1 MLRVTELKEQLKPKW
16 PETLDEHSRVTGDA
30 TTDVVGSGG
39 EESISPNDS
48 NNAEVTTNPQVR
60 EPSFVVNGDSGSLV
74 LTAPAS
80 VLGLDEQKAWE
91 KAAAPNP
98 HVAYLHG
105 RFVEADAP
113 NRNNA
118 FWSTEDLELAQ
129 ATVTNGPLNWLH
141 DEKHIIGTLT
151 DSKMVYRETAD
162 DVGNHIQAMSAIWK
176 FIYPRETEVIEKASA
191 SHTLWYSMECT
202 SETVTCI
209 DGPGRPGCGDTFPYK
224 TVMRE
229 PAKVCQH
236 IREKS
241 SIRRFN
247 QPTFLGGA
255 VIIPPVRPGWGKAD
269 ATIMRQAAEV
279 TEHNHLSDL
288 LDRPDAEQMVAM
300 VIAYANGAL

>member
-1 MLRVTELKEQLKPKW
+1 MAMRVVDLKEQFKPKW
-16 PETLDEHSRVTGDA
+16 PTLDEHSTVEVDA
-30 TTDVVGSGG
+30 TTDVPTDKS
-39 EESISPNDS
+39 EFIIESD
-48 NNAEVTTNPQVR
+48 
-60 EPSFVVNGDSGSLV
+60 NGLF

-80 VLGLDEQKAWE
+80 VLGGEEQAAWE
-91 KAAAPNP
+91 KASSANPNFT
-98 HVAYLHG
+98 YLHG

-118 FWSTEDLELAQ
+118 FWSTPDLELAQ
-129 ATVTNGPLNWLH
+129 ATVANGPLNWLH
-141 DEKHIIGTLT
+141 DEKHIIGTLV
-151 DSKMVYRETAD
+151 DSKMVYRESAD
-162 DVGNHIQAMSAIWK
+162 DVNNHIQAMSAIWK
-176 FIYPRETEVIEKASA
+176 FIYPRETEVIEKASL
-191 SHTLWYSMECT
+191 SNTLWYSMECV

-209 DGPGRPGCGDTFPYK
+209 DGPGKPGCGDTFPYK

-269 ATIMRQAAEV
+269 ATVMRQAAEV
-279 TEHNHLSDL
+279 AEHAHLTDT
-288 LDRPDAEQMVAM
+288 LDRADAEQMVAM

>member
-1 MLRVTELKEQLKPKW
+1 MTKSVRVTDLYKPRW
-16 PETLDEHSRVTGDA
+16 PSSVESRSTLDRDA
-30 TTDVVGSGG
+30 TTDVLGSGSEPSYSTNG
-39 EESISPNDS
+39 L
-48 NNAEVTTNPQVR
+48 NNSELPTNPQVR
-60 EPSFVVNGDSGSLV
+60 EPSFVVNGDKGSLI

-80 VLGLDEQKAWE
+80 VLDVEGQAAWE
-91 KAAAPNP
+91 KAASANP
-98 HVAYLHG
+98 HFAYLHG

-129 ATVTNGPLNWLH
+129 ATVANGPLNWLH
-141 DEKHIIGTLT
+141 DEKHIIGTLI
-151 DSKMVYRETAD
+151 DSKMVYREHAD

-176 FIYPRETEVIEKASA
+176 FVYPRETEVIEKASL
-191 SHTLWYSMECT
+191 SNTLWYSMECV

-209 DGPGRPGCGDTFPYK
+209 DGPGKPGCGDTFPYK

-269 ATIMRQAAEV
+269 ATVMRQAAEV
-279 TEHNHLSDL
+279 TEHNHLDNVL
-288 LDRPDAEQMVAM
+288 ARPEAEQMVAM
-300 VIAYANGAL
+300 VIAYANGTI

>member
-1 MLRVTELKEQLKPKW
+1 MSVWDLKEQWKPTF
-16 PETLDEHSRVTGDA
+16 PEDKLEVEGSA
-30 TTDVVGSGG
+30 TTDVLVDEVDHSNFVI
-39 EESISPNDS
+39 ESD
-48 NNAEVTTNPQVR
+48 
-60 EPSFVVNGDSGSLV
+60 NGLY

-80 VLGLDEQKAWE
+80 VLGSDRQAEWEQ
-91 KAAAPNP
+91 AATANPNF
-98 HVAYLHG
+98 VYLAG

-118 FWSTEDLELAQ
+118 FWSTPDLELAQ

-151 DSKMVYRETAD
+151 DSRMVYREAAD
-162 DVGNHIQAMSAIWK
+162 AVGNHIQAMSAIWK

-191 SHTLWYSMECT
+191 NNTLWYSMECV

-209 DGPGRPGCGDTFPYK
+209 DGPGKPGCGDTFPYK
-224 TVMRE
+224 TVQRE
-229 PAKVCQH
+229 PAKVCSH

-269 ATIMRQAAEV
+269 ATVMRQAAEV
-279 TEHNHLSDL
+279 TERSHLDIR
-288 LDRPDAEQMVAM
+288 LDRQDAEQMVAM
-300 VIAYANGAL
+300 VIAYANGTL

>member
-1 MLRVTELKEQLKPKW
+1 MSVGEMKERFKPKW
-16 PETLDEHSRVTGDA
+16 PNGEVIVEGDA
-30 TTDVVGSGG
+30 EARTPVVASGQ
-39 EESISPNDS
+39 EEDNPNFIIES
-48 NNAEVTTNPQVR
+48 
-60 EPSFVVNGDSGSLV
+60 DSGLY

-80 VLGLDEQKAWE
+80 LLDNERQAAWE
-91 KAAAPNP
+91 KAATANPNF
-98 HVAYLHG
+98 VYLAG

-118 FWSTEDLELAQ
+118 FWSTPDLELAQ

-151 DSKMVYRETAD
+151 DSRMVYREAAD
-162 DVGNHIQAMSAIWK
+162 AVGNHIQAMSAIWK

-191 SHTLWYSMECT
+191 NNTLWYSMECV

-209 DGPGRPGCGDTFPYK
+209 DGPGKPGCGDTFPYK
-224 TVMRE
+224 TVLRE
-229 PAKVCQH
+229 PAKVCSH

-269 ATIMRQAAEV
+269 ATVMRQAAEV
-279 TEHNHLSDL
+279 TERSHLDTK
-288 LDRPDAEQMVAM
+288 LDRDDAERMVAM
-300 VIAYANGAL
+300 VIAYANGTL

>member
-1 MLRVTELKEQLKPKW
+1 MTMRVVDLKEQFKPKW
-16 PETLDEHSRVTGDA
+16 PTLDEHSTVEAAA
-30 TTDVVGSGG
+30 TTDVPTDKS
-39 EESISPNDS
+39 EFIIESD
-48 NNAEVTTNPQVR
+48 
-60 EPSFVVNGDSGSLV
+60 NGLF

-80 VLGLDEQKAWE
+80 VLGGEEQAAWE
-91 KAAAPNP
+91 KASSANPNFT
-98 HVAYLHG
+98 YLHG

-118 FWSTEDLELAQ
+118 FWSTPDLELAQ
-129 ATVTNGPLNWLH
+129 ATVANGPLNWLH
-141 DEKHIIGTLT
+141 DEKHIIGTLV
-151 DSKMVYRETAD
+151 DSKMVYRESAD
-162 DVGNHIQAMSAIWK
+162 DVNNHIQAMSAIWK
-176 FIYPRETEVIEKASA
+176 FIYPRETEVIEKAS
-191 SHTLWYSMECT
+191 SSNTLWYSMECV

-209 DGPGRPGCGDTFPYK
+209 DGPGKPGCGDTFPYK

-269 ATIMRQAAEV
+269 ATVMRQAAEV
-279 TEHNHLSDL
+279 AEHAHLTDT
-288 LDRPDAEQMVAM
+288 LDRADAEQMVAM